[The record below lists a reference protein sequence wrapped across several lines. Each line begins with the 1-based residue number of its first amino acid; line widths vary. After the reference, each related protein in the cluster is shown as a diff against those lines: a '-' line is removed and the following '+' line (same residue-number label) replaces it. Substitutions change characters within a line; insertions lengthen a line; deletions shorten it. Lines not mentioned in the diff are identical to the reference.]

1 MSNQNREFFMNVH
14 IETTESVV
22 SELTGELLSFVTE
35 ITEVNAL
42 AGEPNYL
49 KLYIEDLGLLKRLS
63 DGEINVLLGIAT
75 VSEYSGE
82 VHLPLLIK
90 QRIANSAEVKIQTIN
105 NIIAKL
111 ISKDVIKRIGTTVYI
126 LNPDLFA
133 KEKWRDIREQRK
145 TFQSIT
151 TYNQNGTR
159 TIEIRIVEPTQATE
173 TLAPADSSH
182 NDDTMNQHAVK

>member
-1 MSNQNREFFMNVH
+1 MNVH
-14 IETTESVV
+14 IETTESFVN
-22 SELTGELLSFVTE
+22 ELTGELLPFVTE

-42 AGEPNYL
+42 PVEPNYL

-63 DGEINVLLGIAT
+63 DGEINILLGIAA

-90 QRIANSAEVKIQTIN
+90 QRIANSAGVKIQTIN

-111 ISKDVIKRIGTTVYI
+111 INKDVIKRIGTTVYI

-133 KEKWRDIREQRK
+133 KGKWRDIREQRK

>member
-1 MSNQNREFFMNVH
+1 MNVD

-22 SELTGELLSFVTE
+22 NELTGELLSFVTE

-42 AGEPNYL
+42 AVEPNYM

-145 TFQSIT
+145 TFQSII

>member
-145 TFQSIT
+145 TFQSII

>member
-90 QRIANSAEVKIQTIN
+90 QRITKA
-105 NIIAKL
+105 L
-111 ISKDVIKRIGTTVYI
+111 R
-126 LNPDLFA
+126 LF
-133 KEKWRDIREQRK
+133 
-145 TFQSIT
+145 
-151 TYNQNGTR
+151 
-159 TIEIRIVEPTQATE
+159 
-173 TLAPADSSH
+173 
-182 NDDTMNQHAVK
+182 

>member
-159 TIEIRIVEPTQATE
+159 TIEIRIVEPTQTTE